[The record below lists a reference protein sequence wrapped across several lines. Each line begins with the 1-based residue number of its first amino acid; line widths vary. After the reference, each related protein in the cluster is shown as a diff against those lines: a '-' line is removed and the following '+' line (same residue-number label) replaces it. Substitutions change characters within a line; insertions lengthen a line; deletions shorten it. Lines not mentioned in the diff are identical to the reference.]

1 MWSEDIFCNR
11 LPSLSLQLV
20 GVFLYVVSLYYNPN
34 FSQKPIFMFHIGIG
48 QDIGHKC
55 YVYKTYVRSMYVLVP
70 EGYEE
75 ASKPVILNKSEKTV
89 ICTT

>member
-1 MWSEDIFCNR
+1 
-11 LPSLSLQLV
+11 
-20 GVFLYVVSLYYNPN
+20 
-34 FSQKPIFMFHIGIG
+34 MFHIGIG

-55 YVYKTYVRSMYVLVP
+55 YVHKTYVRSMYVLVP

-75 ASKPVILNKSEKTV
+75 ASKPVIMNKSEKTV